1 MESCPEEAVKNNIV
15 GTFYLATLAATFQCE
30 KFIMIS
36 TDKAVHPA
44 NVMGATKRCC
54 EMIIQYMSQH
64 STNTMCLVQMAPS
77 FRCSGNSW
85 KAESR

>member
-1 MESCPEEAVKNNIV
+1 
-15 GTFYLATLAATFQCE
+15 
-30 KFIMIS
+30 MIS

-64 STNTMCLVQMAPS
+64 STNTEFITTRFGNVLGSNGSVIPL
-77 FRCSGNSW
+77 FRKQLESG
-85 KAESR
+85 KPLTVTHQK

>member
-1 MESCPEEAVKNNIV
+1 MLIASVRNTERIEDIFRRYRPNIVYHAAAHKHVPLMESCPEEAVKNNIV

-54 EMIIQYMSQH
+54 
-64 STNTMCLVQMAPS
+64 
-77 FRCSGNSW
+77 
-85 KAESR
+85 